1 MIKINQPLS
10 KNEYQCLFL
19 LWSFICGFSSCIFS
33 DWYIWQQIY
42 KIWHCRSRSLFYY
55 LLDVK
60 MCQILKHVRCSLRS
74 TLLLHSPSSPSPCST
89 LHFSGKTLSRCEG
102 HVPVVQVLKYGL
114 QWSRHKV
121 CWTWYFQKRHYI
133 NKNNVLSLDT

>member
-1 MIKINQPLS
+1 MNIS
-10 KNEYQCLFL
+10 AFSFCDHLFVVFHL
-19 LWSFICGFSSCIFS
+19 VSLVTDTFDNRYTKS
-33 DWYIWQQIY
+33 DIVGADP
-42 KIWHCRSRSLFYY
+42 LFYY

-60 MCQILKHVRCSLRS
+60 MCQILKHVRCSLRLK
-74 TLLLHSPSSPSPCST
+74 LLLHSPSSPSPCST

-114 QWSRHKV
+114 QWSRHKA

-133 NKNNVLSLDT
+133 NKNNVFYH